1 MDYTSTSSLI
11 GILSSLKIE
20 VFFATF
26 SKPGGELDPA
36 APKVDLV
43 AEAAKAAGVKLFIPS
58 EFGNPTTEV
67 KEPETKGFIV
77 EKLRLHQRLR
87 ELNLPFVLFFTGPW
101 PEFCL
106 TPYVMVLYSN
116 TTGLRADVYPT

>member
-1 MDYTSTSSLI
+1 M
-11 GILSSLKIE
+11 E

-26 SKPGGELDPA
+26 SPPGGELDPA

-58 EFGNPTTEV
+58 EFGMPTVDV

-77 EKLRLHQRLR
+77 EKLKSHQSLR
-87 ELNLPFVLFFTGPW
+87 DLNLPFTLFFTGLW
-101 PEFCL
+101 PESCL
-106 TPYVMVLYSN
+106 VPFVASLFLGTL
-116 TTGLRADVYPT
+116 GLRADLYHT